1 MKRLIVAMISA
12 MALAATGSAQA
23 ADLPVR
29 APVLKAA
36 PADPYDPWT
45 GGYFGGNVGYSWG
58 GWRSSNPAG
67 NTLAAVGFGNFGPG
81 LQSRANPSVDG
92 WVAGLQAGYNWH
104 VQPSWVVGLEGDFQ
118 WTGQRASNAGN
129 ATLLTIPFR
138 DGTLT
143 GVVTSANAWK
153 LDWLSTVRA
162 RAGYLF
168 APQWLVYGTGGV
180 AFGRAQYSNTTVS
193 TLTFTGTGGFT
204 LTGTAA
210 NSETRTQT
218 GWTAGGGIE
227 NQIARNWSAKIE
239 YIYVDL
245 GSHRFLGTT
254 TSVTDVKLR
263 DNIVRVGVNY
273 QFH

>member
-1 MKRLIVAMISA
+1 MKRLVFGMISVL
-12 MALAATGSAQA
+12 ALAAIGSAEA
-23 ADLPVR
+23 APVR
-29 APVLKAA
+29 RAVPV
-36 PADPYDPWT
+36 ADPYDQWT

-81 LQSRANPSVDG
+81 LQGRANPSVDG
-92 WVAGLQAGYNWH
+92 WIGGIQGGYNWH
-104 VQPSWVVGLEGDFQ
+104 IHPSWVVGLEGDFQ
-118 WTGQRASNAGN
+118 WTGQRASNGGS

-143 GVVTSANAWK
+143 GVVSTANTWK

-162 RAGYLF
+162 RAGYLV

-204 LTGTAA
+204 LTGTAF

-218 GWTAGGGIE
+218 GWTLGGGIE
-227 NQIARNWSAKIE
+227 SQIARNWSAKLE

-245 GSHRFLGTT
+245 GSHRFLATT